1 MMTRSTKNVKRYA
14 SFGGALLVAGVA
26 VCLWPRGD
34 GSWIG
39 SSPPGAV
46 PVNGRDRP
54 AGPPEKGRWL
64 APIPGRSGNRRVRDL
79 ANKVAGE
86 FERDRS
92 GMAARLVD
100 AECKPLVYDV
110 GRDLIAMYPDRAEE
124 LLEIFKSIKAPEVA
138 GSLCGELIKAVVA
151 RDAGR
156 ALALADSLAPGRN
169 RKVAFL
175 NLGAYAPPTEI
186 ASLLKQVRASGFP
199 EEAETIEHQLV
210 GRAGE
215 FSLRE
220 MEPLLALEFA
230 DEDMSASL
238 SNSYGDRLVQEKG
251 REAALVVA
259 KGLADEQQGPTIYGV
274 LSRGSTE
281 DDGPA
286 WLQENLAKIDPAV
299 EFDRRLLV
307 VGTVQRLVANGPP
320 AKGMDWAAQFP
331 DEELRK
337 FAVGDGMRH
346 WLQLNSM
353 DASEWV
359 RRMPAGGAKDIATA
373 TLVRFLAAKGD
384 PAMATQWLEQVTNKE
399 IKANLEN
406 AIRTSQGAAIP
417 K

>member
-1 MMTRSTKNVKRYA
+1 MTRSTKNIKRYA

-26 VCLWPRGD
+26 ILVWPRGD
-34 GSWIG
+34 ASWIG
-39 SSPPGAV
+39 SPPSGAV

-54 AGPPEKGRWL
+54 AGLPEKDRWL
-64 APIPGRSGNRRVRDL
+64 APIPGRSDNRRVRDL
-79 ANKVAGE
+79 ANKIAGE

-92 GMAARLVD
+92 GLSSRLVD
-100 AECKPLVYDV
+100 AECKPLVYDI
-110 GRDLIAMYPDRAEE
+110 GRDLIAMYPDRVED

-156 ALALADSLAPGRN
+156 ALALADSLAPGRS
-169 RKVAFL
+169 RKSAFL
-175 NLGAYAPPTEI
+175 NLGAYVPPTDI

-220 MEPLLALEFA
+220 IEPLLALHFD

-238 SNSYGDRLVQEKG
+238 GNSYGNRLAQEKG

-259 KGLADEQQGPTIYGV
+259 KGLAEKQQGPTIHGV

-286 WLQENLAKIDPAV
+286 WLLENLAKIDPAV

-307 VGTVQRLVANGPP
+307 EGTVQWLMADRSP
-320 AKGMDWAAQFP
+320 AKGMDWAAQLP

-337 FAVGDGMRH
+337 SAVGDGMQY

-384 PAMATQWLEQVTNKE
+384 AAMATQWLEQVTNKE

>member
-1 MMTRSTKNVKRYA
+1 MTCSTKNIKRYA
-14 SFGGALLVAGVA
+14 PFGGALLVAGVA
-26 VCLWPRGD
+26 VCLWPSGD
-34 GSWIG
+34 GSRIG

-54 AGPPEKGRWL
+54 AGLPEKGRWL
-64 APIPGRSGNRRVRDL
+64 APIPGRSGNPLVREL

-92 GMAARLVD
+92 GLSARLVD
-100 AECKPLVYDV
+100 AECKPLVYNI

-124 LLEIFKSIKAPEVA
+124 LLEVFKSIKAPEVA
-138 GSLCGELIKAVVA
+138 DSLCGELIKAVVT

-169 RKVAFL
+169 RKSAFL
-175 NLGAYAPPTEI
+175 NLGAHVAPTEI

-220 MEPLLALEFA
+220 IEPLLALEFD

-251 REAALVVA
+251 RETALVVA
-259 KGLADEQQGPTIYGV
+259 KGLTEKQQGPTIYGV
-274 LSRGSTE
+274 LSRGATE

-286 WLQENLAKIDPAV
+286 WLLENLAKIGPAV

-320 AKGMDWAAQFP
+320 AKGMDWAAQLP
-331 DEELRK
+331 DEGLRK

-346 WLQLNSM
+346 WLQMNSM

-384 PAMATQWLEQVTNKE
+384 PAMATQWLEQVTNKDL
-399 IKANLEN
+399 KANLEN

>member
-1 MMTRSTKNVKRYA
+1 MTRSTKNVKRYA
-14 SFGGALLVAGVA
+14 PLCGAVLVALVA
-26 VCLWPRGD
+26 FCLWPRGD
-34 GSWIG
+34 GSRLG

-46 PVNGRDRP
+46 PENGRDGP
-54 AGPPEKGRWL
+54 AGLPEKDRWL
-64 APIPGRSGNRRVRDL
+64 APIPGRSGNRLVREL

-92 GMAARLVD
+92 GLSARLVD
-100 AECKPLVYDV
+100 AECKPLVYNI
-110 GRDLIAMYPDRAEE
+110 GRDLIAMYPDRAED
-124 LLEIFKSIKAPEVA
+124 LLEVFKSIKAPEVA
-138 GSLCGELIKAVVA
+138 DSLCGELIKAVVA

-169 RKVAFL
+169 RKSAFL
-175 NLGAYAPPTEI
+175 NLGAHVAPTEI

-220 MEPLLALEFA
+220 IEPLLALEFD

-251 REAALVVA
+251 RETALVVA
-259 KGLADEQQGPTIYGV
+259 KGLTEKQQGPTIYGV
-274 LSRGSTE
+274 LSRGATE

-286 WLQENLAKIDPAV
+286 WLLENLAKIGPAV

-320 AKGMDWAAQFP
+320 AKGMDWAAQLP
-331 DEELRK
+331 DEGLRK

-346 WLQLNSM
+346 WLQMNSM

-384 PAMATQWLEQVTNKE
+384 PAMATQWLEQVTNKDL
-399 IKANLEN
+399 KANLEN